1 MVERDL
7 AKVDVA
13 GSSPVS
19 RSIGSYLTFLTVCV
33 DYKPQSFWTLVT
45 FPNRRIVP
53 PLDFRAPPRLN

>member
-1 MVERDL
+1 
-7 AKVDVA
+7 
-13 GSSPVS
+13 
-19 RSIGSYLTFLTVCV
+19 VCV